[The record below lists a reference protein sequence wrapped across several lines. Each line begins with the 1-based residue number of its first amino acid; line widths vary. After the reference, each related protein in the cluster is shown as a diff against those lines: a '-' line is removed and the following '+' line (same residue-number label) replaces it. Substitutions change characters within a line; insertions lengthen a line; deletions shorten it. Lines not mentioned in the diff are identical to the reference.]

1 MGQESETTANSSD
14 AEPSVD
20 VSAAI
25 AAQVFGNVPLV
36 GPDWLRSSIAMQ
48 ANFAQLLPGA
58 TSTTAAD
65 LNGPRNR
72 AEREEDEAK
81 AKSDRMMNAVEE
93 AERQREE
100 WARTS
105 HSFGTTTMTG
115 EQWGTLSEELEE
127 GGAVRNWLLARIMR
141 DGHTQEE
148 AERLA
153 DRVRN
158 VARIM
163 AIPESQRTPEQRR
176 ELREANRDPE
186 VQEYVEAAADY
197 AQTVH
202 GAGISREQTA
212 VSGQTAQSVVAGADA
227 LEIFAS
233 APDLSGEFRTA
244 QAAVTPLDVPG
255 TGRSTSNAPPPQPV
269 LASGFAV

>member
-1 MGQESETTANSSD
+1 VAQESEPTDNSID
-14 AEPSVD
+14 PEPPVN

-25 AAQVFGNVPLV
+25 AAQVFGDVPLV

-58 TSTTAAD
+58 TSATAAD

-72 AEREEDEAK
+72 VEREEDEAK

-105 HSFGTTTMTG
+105 HSFGTTSMTG
-115 EQWGTLSEELEE
+115 EQWDTMSEDLRE
-127 GGAVRNWLLARIMR
+127 GGALRDWLLAQIMA
-141 DGHTQEE
+141 DGHTREE

-153 DRVRN
+153 DRTRN
-158 VARIM
+158 VAEIM
-163 AIPESQRTPEQRR
+163 AIPESQRTAEQRR
-176 ELREANRDPE
+176 ELAEAERDPE
-186 VQEYVEAAADY
+186 VRQYVDMAAE
-197 AQTVH
+197 H
-202 GAGISREQTA
+202 SRELHGPD
-212 VSGQTAQSVVAGADA
+212 VRRN
-227 LEIFAS
+227 AS
-233 APDLSGEFRTA
+233 AANADNEVSASARATALADFPSAPNLGAAFRTA
-244 QAAVTPLDVPG
+244 QTSTAPLDVP
-255 TGRSTSNAPPPQPV
+255 RAAPSTSTAPTPQPV

>member
-1 MGQESETTANSSD
+1 MGQESETTANSEE
-14 AEPSVD
+14 AELPVD

-36 GPDWLRSSIAMQ
+36 GPDWLRSSITMQ

-115 EQWGTLSEELEE
+115 EQWNTLSADLEE
-127 GGAVRNWLLARIMR
+127 GGAVRNWLLAQIMA
-141 DGHTQEE
+141 DGHTRVE

-153 DRVRN
+153 DRARN
-158 VARIM
+158 VAEIM
-163 AIPESQRTPEQRR
+163 ATPESQRTAEQRR
-176 ELREANRDPE
+176 ELSEANRDPE
-186 VQEYVEAAADY
+186 LRRYVDMAARHSRDLHGPDMSQNETGAS
-197 AQTVH
+197 AETV
-202 GAGISREQTA
+202 A
-212 VSGQTAQSVVAGADA
+212 SVAAHASA
-227 LEIFAS
+227 LEDFPS
-233 APDLSGEFRTA
+233 APNLGAEFRTA
-244 QAAVTPLDVPG
+244 QAATVPLDAPQPS
-255 TGRSTSNAPPPQPV
+255 RSTAPTPQPV